1 MKYSPIFKE
10 KFILFSLTSCN
21 PKKNLYRID
30 TIYLLNDILI
40 MLSIKNLSVQVEEK
54 KILNQISFDFKD
66 GKNYCILG
74 KN

>member
-1 MKYSPIFKE
+1 M
-10 KFILFSLTSCN
+10 
-21 PKKNLYRID
+21 D
-30 TIYLLNDILI
+30 TIYSLNDILI

>member
-1 MKYSPIFKE
+1 MKYSRIFKE

-21 PKKNLYRID
+21 PKKNLYF
-30 TIYLLNDILI
+30 YGYNLLINIILI